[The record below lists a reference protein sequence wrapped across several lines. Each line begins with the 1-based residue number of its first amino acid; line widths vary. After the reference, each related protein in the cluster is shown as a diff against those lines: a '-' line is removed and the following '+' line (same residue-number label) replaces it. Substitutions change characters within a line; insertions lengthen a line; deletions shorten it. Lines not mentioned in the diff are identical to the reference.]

1 MSEIK
6 ITYVDDS
13 IDLTLSK
20 FLETKFG
27 GNYSEY
33 EFDCNNGYE
42 DLLKSE
48 QISGANIV
56 IIDSKLFEDSHVH
69 DKKFTGEEFKII
81 LRKIFPFVEVIVI
94 TQNEELIEEQI
105 VRKYKKQQD
114 GPKASDYYESA
125 LIPCI
130 KHSIENLNAYRKIAD
145 KLQRNTDID
154 KMLVEKIIN
163 SLNGI
168 DEYDELKSEEV
179 DKLIKAF
186 EELQKSINE

>member
-13 IDLTLSK
+13 IDLTLSR

-27 GNYSEY
+27 ENYSEY

-105 VRKYKKQQD
+105 VRKYKEQQD
-114 GPKASDYYESA
+114 GVSASNYYENS

-130 KHSIENLNAYRKIAD
+130 NHSIENLNAYRKIAD
-145 KLQRNTDID
+145 KLQKNTDID

-168 DEYDELKSEEV
+168 DEYDELKAEEV

-186 EELQKSINE
+186 EELHKSINE